1 MKKFGKKN
9 SNEIMKIKTALIF
22 GGKSAE
28 HDISIISAIQALN
41 NLPTDKY
48 EAYPI
53 YIAKSGEMYCG
64 EGVGKIESYRDIPAL
79 LERSERVTLI
89 RQGGKVRLVRL
100 GVPPK
105 KAEIACIDVAIPV
118 VHGTNVEDGTLQ
130 GHLRL
135 LDLPFTGCDV
145 TASAVG
151 MDKYISKI
159 ILRECGIPVLD
170 CIRLSTEEYR
180 QSEEKEISTIE
191 EKIGYPVIVKPI
203 NCGSSIGISKAE
215 NRDELCEALTDAFT
229 YAESIIVERAVTSLR
244 EINCSVLGDTDSAE
258 ASECEEPVSADK
270 ILSFKDKY
278 LSGGGTKGGS
288 KGGAKTDGASEGM
301 ASLKRIIPA
310 PIDEDMRSEIREM
323 AVKIFK
329 SLGCSGVAR
338 IDFLYDTEE
347 NKVYF
352 NEINTIPGSLSFY
365 LWEPLGVKYPQLLD
379 RMVSVALR
387 RHRRESALTYSFES
401 SVLSGISLS
410 GAKGAK
416 GSKM

>member
-1 MKKFGKKN
+1 MKKFSRTKDNGT
-9 SNEIMKIKTALIF
+9 MKIKTALIF

-41 NLPTDKY
+41 NLSVDRY
-48 EAYPI
+48 ETFPI
-53 YIAKSGEMYCG
+53 YITKTGEMYWG
-64 EGVGKIESYRDIPAL
+64 EDTGRIESYRDIPSLIEA
-79 LERSERVTLI
+79 SEQVALI
-89 RQGGKVRLVRL
+89 RRDGRVKLVL
-100 GVPPK
+100 QDAHPK
-105 KAEIACIDVAIPV
+105 RAEISDIDVAIPV

-170 CIRLSTEEYR
+170 CVRLSMSEYR
-180 QSEEKEISTIE
+180 AGESDATDAIE
-191 EKIGYPVIVKPI
+191 SKVGYPVIIKPI

-215 NRDELCEALTDAFT
+215 NRGELCEALEDAFN
-229 YAESIIVERAVTSLR
+229 YAEAIIAERAVTALR
-244 EINCSVLGDTDSAE
+244 EINCAVLGDSDSAE
-258 ASECEEPVSADK
+258 ASECEEPISGDK

-278 LSGGGTKGGS
+278 LSGGGS
-288 KGGAKTDGASEGM
+288 KGGPKSGAKQEGGSSEGM
-301 ASLKRIIPA
+301 ASLSRIIPA
-310 PIDEDMRSEIREM
+310 PISDEMRSEIRAM

-329 SLGCSGVAR
+329 SLGCAGVAR
-338 IDFLYDTEE
+338 IDFLFDTED

-365 LWEPLGVKYPQLLD
+365 LWEPLGMKYPQLLD
-379 RMVSVALR
+379 NMVSIALR

-401 SVLSGISLS
+401 SVLSGVSLS

-416 GSKM
+416 R